1 MTTQP
6 FILAVNKQVP
16 KRLVFFT
23 FLLGIFMGAL
33 DNGIVGPALSSINE
47 HYHVT
52 TSWGVWSFTIY
63 TLFFAVS
70 IPVMGKL
77 FDRFGRKT
85 IFTTGISLFA
95 IGSLLSAFAP
105 SFTVFLIGRAIQAIG
120 TGGIFPITAAQIVAT
135 YPPEKRGTYLGY
147 IGVVFGAGSILG
159 PVAGG
164 LIIEHLQWQWI
175 FLINVPIAIIILTLL
190 TQVKIEQQVVKKPI
204 DTQGIFLLTA
214 TILSIML
221 GIILE
226 NVLLIGMGIAL
237 FFIMIPIE
245 KKAVDPV
252 MYIQYFTKRN
262 TLFILLLSLASGFIM
277 ASTINLLPLFSETT
291 LGLDKGESGLGVTP
305 LAISSMI
312 ASLVGEMLV
321 DKIGAKIV
329 LIAGFVLSLIGA
341 VSLAFVV
348 NSILTLVL
356 TIIVMGFGIGI
367 IIGAPLNVMILQNI
381 KLEETG
387 SAVGY
392 LSLFRSLGSTMGPTI
407 AGIILTVFDNGFMF
421 IYIISTIL
429 TIASLLLILALKR
442 NSVPRSRI
450 VNTEEGV

>member
-1 MTTQP
+1 MITQP
-6 FILAVNKQVP
+6 HALSLNKQLP
-16 KRLVFFT
+16 KRLVLIT

-47 HYHVT
+47 HFNVT
-52 TSWGVWSFTIY
+52 ASWGVWSFTIY

-77 FDRFGRKT
+77 SDRYGRKT
-85 IFTTGISLFA
+85 IFTMGISLFA
-95 IGSLLSAFAP
+95 IGSLLSAIAP
-105 SFTVFLIGRAIQAIG
+105 SFIVFLIGRAIQAIG
-120 TGGIFPITAAQIVAT
+120 TGGIFPITAAQIAAT

-164 LIIEHLQWQWI
+164 LIIGYLQWQWI
-175 FLINVPIAIIILTLL
+175 FLINIPIAIIILALL
-190 TQVKIEQQVVKKPI
+190 TQVKIEQQVVKKTI
-204 DTQGIFLLTA
+204 DTKGIMLLTA

-221 GIILE
+221 GVTLE
-226 NVLLIGMGIAL
+226 NVWLVVLGIVL

-245 KKAVDPV
+245 KKAVDPA
-252 MYIQYFTKRN
+252 MNIRYFNKRN

-291 LGLDKGESGLGVTP
+291 LGLNKGDSSLGVTP
-305 LAISSMI
+305 LAISSMV
-312 ASLVGEMLV
+312 ASLVGGVLV
-321 DKIGAKIV
+321 DKIGAKKV
-329 LIAGFVLSLIGA
+329 LIVGFVLSLIGA
-341 VSLAFVV
+341 GSLAFLVH
-348 NSILTLVL
+348 STFMLVL
-356 TIIVMGFGIGI
+356 TILVMGFGIGI
-367 IIGAPLNVMILQNI
+367 IIGAPLNVMIMQNI

-407 AGIILTVFDNGFMF
+407 AGIILTVFENDFTF
-421 IYIISTIL
+421 IYVISGIL
-429 TIASLLLILALKR
+429 SIASLLLIFLLKKG
-442 NSVPRSRI
+442 VSR
-450 VNTEEGV
+450 